1 MIKQGIVNDSILEK
15 KFKILRTSILLGNIS
30 NRDEILKKYEKSA
43 REVDS
48 IKRDVYEELLAGKVY
63 TTTTLEDEQSRLK
76 NLISFI
82 ENRIQERNDFIDDYL
97 KVTTN
102 FLDDLPKVSLEEKLP
117 EYKLRLDNINEYLSN
132 CHEIETETEKLK
144 TYRDELEEKYE
155 NKANNEIINSKLEDE
170 LVEEFNKVIGNN
182 EYYTNLNYLDIDN
195 EITKLNSLIKE
206 KEDIM
211 NTFISSYQALINA
224 GISGSEREEYLSY
237 VKDSQIEYYND
248 LDKKYLLNIYKI
260 VLDKESN
267 YDTLYEKRLNLDN
280 LLKDRIQKRKELDIT
295 TKDELTYFIDL
306 CNEQFSVI
314 KSQKYNIENIDKLI
328 LNISESEHKLESL
341 QKDNERPE
349 IVDLLNEYAIK
360 NTEIEKI
367 DIPEEKTIHDE
378 IIGDQVKVIPKANN
392 MVIKVSDPIKI
403 NVKNAS
409 DTAKLVMKKVVIVLE
424 PKKFNRKR
432 DKLKE
437 AEAILEENNFVDL
450 DTSNETTGTSDD
462 VFIDTPTIKLDTKE
476 VTDDKNIKE
485 VETLDKIKIHLPK
498 TEEVS
503 IPTEIFVEEEPE
515 NKKHN
520 LFSETDPFL
529 DDNQFELDNKKDDNI
544 IGSMPQINNIGTV
557 KPNSMLS
564 KLEDVAKETN
574 NIILPSMGL
583 SNNQTES
590 IPIVSENYLN

>member
-30 NRDEILKKYEKSA
+30 NRDEVLKKYEKSA

-76 NLISFI
+76 NLINFI
-82 ENRIQERNDFIDDYL
+82 ENRVQERNDFIDDYL

-102 FLDDLPKVSLEEKLP
+102 FLDDLPKVSLEEELP

-144 TYRDELEEKYE
+144 TYRDDLEEKYE

-170 LVEEFNKVIGNN
+170 LVEEFNKVIGDD
-182 EYYTNLNYLDIDN
+182 EYYNSLNYLDLDN
-195 EITKLNSLIKE
+195 EINKLDSSIKE
-206 KEDIM
+206 KLDIM

-224 GISGSEREEYLSY
+224 GISGAEREEYLSY
-237 VKDSQIEYYND
+237 VKDSQLEYYND
-248 LDKKYLLNIYKI
+248 LDKKYILSIYKL
-260 VLDKESN
+260 VLDKQSN
-267 YDTLYEKRLNLDN
+267 YDTLYEKRSNLDN
-280 LLKDRIQKRKELDIT
+280 LLKDRAQKRQELSIT
-295 TKDELTYFIDL
+295 TKDELTHFIDL

-328 LNISESEHKLESL
+328 LNISESEKKLESL
-341 QKDNERPE
+341 QKANERPE
-349 IVDLLNEYAIK
+349 IIDLLNEYSIK
-360 NTEIEKI
+360 NTQIEKI

-378 IIGDQVKVIPKANN
+378 IIGDQIKVIPKADN
-392 MVIKVSDPIKI
+392 MVIKVSEPIKI
-403 NVKNAS
+403 NVKNAT

-437 AEAILEENNFVDL
+437 AEEILEENKFVDL
-450 DTSNETTGTSDD
+450 DISNETNAKSDD

-485 VETLDKIKIHLPK
+485 VETLDKIKIHLPE

-503 IPTEIFVEEEPE
+503 IPTEIFVEEEPQ
-515 NKKHN
+515 NKKPN

-544 IGSMPQINNIGTV
+544 IGSMPHINNIGTV

-564 KLEDVAKETN
+564 KLEDVAKETD

-583 SNNQTES
+583 SNNETES
-590 IPIVSENYLN
+590 VPIVSENYIN

>member
-30 NRDEILKKYEKSA
+30 NRDEVLKKYEKSA

-76 NLISFI
+76 NLINFI
-82 ENRIQERNDFIDDYL
+82 ENRVQERNDFIDDYL

-102 FLDDLPKVSLEEKLP
+102 FLDDLPKVSLEEELP

-144 TYRDELEEKYE
+144 TYRDDLEEKYE

-170 LVEEFNKVIGNN
+170 LVEEFNKVIGDD
-182 EYYTNLNYLDIDN
+182 EYYNSLNYLDLDN
-195 EITKLNSLIKE
+195 EINKLDSSIKE
-206 KEDIM
+206 KLDIM

-224 GISGSEREEYLSY
+224 GISGAEREEYLSY
-237 VKDSQIEYYND
+237 VKDSQLEYYND
-248 LDKKYLLNIYKI
+248 LDKKYILSIYKL
-260 VLDKESN
+260 VLDKQSN
-267 YDTLYEKRLNLDN
+267 YDTLYEKRSNLDN
-280 LLKDRIQKRKELDIT
+280 LLKDRAQKRQELSIT
-295 TKDELTYFIDL
+295 TKDELTHFIDL

-328 LNISESEHKLESL
+328 LNISESEKKLESL
-341 QKDNERPE
+341 QKANERPE
-349 IVDLLNEYAIK
+349 IIDLLNEYSIK
-360 NTEIEKI
+360 NTQIEKI

-378 IIGDQVKVIPKANN
+378 IIGDQIKVIPKADN
-392 MVIKVSDPIKI
+392 MVIKVSEPIKI
-403 NVKNAS
+403 NVKNAT

-437 AEAILEENNFVDL
+437 AEEILEENKFVDL
-450 DTSNETTGTSDD
+450 DISNETNAKSDD

-485 VETLDKIKIHLPK
+485 VETLDKIKIHLPE

-503 IPTEIFVEEEPE
+503 IPTEIFVEEEPQ
-515 NKKHN
+515 NKKPN

-544 IGSMPQINNIGTV
+544 IGSMPHINNIGTV

-564 KLEDVAKETN
+564 KLEDVAKETD

-583 SNNQTES
+583 ANDPTES
-590 IPIVSENYLN
+590 VPIVSENYIN